1 MTEKNGMAQILD
13 KIVEALGNLKPKE
26 NSDDLNKLPKPNLQD
41 IGHGLIVWQWHVG
54 DITVESAL
62 ATNLINRLSLE
73 KGEYSVTLKMPHALY
88 SFDGD
93 NARDLGKAILS
104 AWNWKEVWKLHA
116 GDFLLEELS
125 QEPEE
130 IDEPEQPEFDLKAME
145 PEIPA
150 PLRVLAPKRFGDTE
164 TLNA

>member
-41 IGHGLIVWQWHVG
+41 IGHGLIVWQWHVS

-73 KGEYSVTLKMPHALY
+73 KGEYSVTLKMPHSLY
-88 SFDGD
+88 SLEADS
-93 NARDLGKAILS
+93 ARDLGKAILS

-125 QEPEE
+125 QEPEL
-130 IDEPEQPEFDLKAME
+130 PQFDIKAME
-145 PEIPA
+145 PEQEIPA
-150 PLRVLAPKRFGDTE
+150 PLRVLAPSRKGSDEFGEDG
-164 TLNA
+164 